1 MDYEGT
7 YSQKWTPDYVLH
19 YYLYLNHFKMNGLQR
34 GTLTEMNPGLMFFII
49 MGQFR
54 DEWVM
59 GILAK
64 KLTSDW
70 SDTVAKWF
78 KHLTV
83 DQKVPG
89 LNPTCCFTGKVFS
102 LLLLPL
108 GDYQAFAWKGLEVKI
123 IHFYLLTVLVHM
135 AKCTLC
141 SCNYKQRTGFMS
153 SKPPTDFIAGQFY
166 FLSLETVTLTQERF

>member
-1 MDYEGT
+1 
-7 YSQKWTPDYVLH
+7 
-19 YYLYLNHFKMNGLQR
+19 MNGLQR
-34 GTLTEMNPGLMFFII
+34 GTLTEMRINVIY
-49 MGQFR
+49 MGQFK

-89 LNPTCCFTGKVFS
+89 LNPTCCFTGKCFLYS
-102 LLLLPL
+102 SSPWESTKPLPER
-108 GDYQAFAWKGLEVKI
+108 AW
-123 IHFYLLTVLVHM
+123 
-135 AKCTLC
+135 
-141 SCNYKQRTGFMS
+141 R
-153 SKPPTDFIAGQFY
+153 
-166 FLSLETVTLTQERF
+166 

>member
-1 MDYEGT
+1 
-7 YSQKWTPDYVLH
+7 
-19 YYLYLNHFKMNGLQR
+19 
-34 GTLTEMNPGLMFFII
+34 MNPRLCTTLLLIWDNFKPLQDHWATMGHTHSNEPRINVLY

-83 DQKVPG
+83 DKKVPG

-108 GDYQAFAWKGLEVKI
+108 GDYQAFA
-123 IHFYLLTVLVHM
+123 
-135 AKCTLC
+135 
-141 SCNYKQRTGFMS
+141 
-153 SKPPTDFIAGQFY
+153 
-166 FLSLETVTLTQERF
+166 